1 MPTSDWEGNKHTS
14 REPVSKYDY
23 SAVCKVISSAK
34 NEKAQRGIKRSP
46 RRWTGAS
53 SLHSSKVL
61 FKDPAVQQ
69 LLKKPSCDPLILGKH
84 RPIISKDHF
93 L

>member
-1 MPTSDWEGNKHTS
+1 MPTSDGEGNKHTS
-14 REPVSKYDY
+14 CEPVSKYDY
-23 SAVCKVISSAK
+23 SVVCKVISSAK
-34 NEKAQRGIKRSP
+34 NEKAQ

-69 LLKKPSCDPLILGKH
+69 LLKKTSCDPLILGKH